1 MSEFK
6 DGYKISAISK
16 ISDLFTGDLLLDIEK
31 NVDWQKKWF
40 HYFFIKRDV
49 FITID
54 FTSLMSTK

>member
-6 DGYKISAISK
+6 DGYKIPAISE

-31 NVDWQKKWF
+31 NVDWQRKWF
-40 HYFFIKRDV
+40 HYFFVKRDV

-54 FTSLMSTK
+54 FTSLMTTK